1 MKYYTER
8 EDVIYIVRQFT
19 GEQCAIIHC
28 APEPG
33 KEFPELFGENPIS
46 ITKSK
51 KLSEGIFYISFQDN
65 DLKINDSWW
74 CVVEGTPVTD
84 VVNFFLNYR
93 EKAIEEALIASVKV
107 IQENEFTGVPW
118 QDLVTEYSVGGLE
131 LSNVSGSDNFI
142 YYTFLN
148 EERKIK
154 ATVQVPCFEG
164 RGIKVFWDK

>member
-8 EDVIYIVRQFT
+8 EDVVYVVRQFT

-33 KEFPELFGENPIS
+33 KEFPELFGESPNS
-46 ITKSK
+46 IEILKSE

-65 DLKINDSWW
+65 NLKINDAWW

-107 IQENEFTGVPW
+107 IQEFNDVPW
-118 QDLVTEYSVGGLE
+118 QDLVAEFNVGGLE
-131 LSNVSGSDNFI
+131 LNNVSGSDSFT

-148 EERKIK
+148 EERNIK

-164 RGIKVFWDK
+164 RGIKVFWE

>member
-1 MKYYTER
+1 MKYYSQN
-8 EDVIYIVRQFT
+8 EDIIYVVRQFT

-33 KEFPELFGENPIS
+33 KEFPELFGESDAIS

-51 KLSEGIFYISFQDN
+51 KLSEGIYKISFQDN
-65 DLKINDSWW
+65 NLKIKDTWW
-74 CVVEGTPVTD
+74 CVVEGTPINN

-107 IQENEFTGVPW
+107 IQEFNDVPW
-118 QDLVTEYSVGGLE
+118 QDLVTEFNVGGLE
-131 LSNVSGSDNFI
+131 LSNVSGSDSFI
-142 YYTFLN
+142 YYSFLN

-164 RGIKVFWDK
+164 REIKVFWDK